1 MINLDDVRV
10 QLEAAGLILDKPL
23 RFDATIQRWRVVDE
37 DHERRGWSR
46 LKEWTSKA
54 GNTYIVGDFGIWHG
68 NDDGRMRVEM
78 PAKADN
84 RPALTREDLDAM
96 RAAHRESQ
104 KRLAETRKAEAKT
117 AGRWA
122 ALVWGAADPC
132 AEHDYL
138 TRKGIKAHGLRS
150 IGKLEGLTI
159 PGLDESNS
167 YRLRQAEGALVVP
180 MHDEHGSV
188 CGLQFIYPAGHPRK
202 AKIERDKE
210 FWPSGMAMGG
220 TFGVIGHVRREGV
233 LLVAEGYATA
243 ASLHEATGQAV
254 AYAFSANNL
263 IKAGKLLRKQ
273 NPRLKLLFCADD
285 DYLTEGNPG
294 VTAAAQACA
303 EIEGAAWTK
312 PDFTDETGADR
323 RNGKKLTDYNDL
335 HALTGLPLIL
345 ANQIN
350 AKLDALQW
358 RDAAAIVA
366 REAPT
371 EGSGEVRPAAVSVMT
386 LDECVARFIPV
397 DDGGGKI
404 LFDTWRKGIVHRDQ
418 MAALLPAGA
427 KGDDIKRHP
436 MWVTRGSYYVDQIGF
451 DPSGKDAHVK
461 LNTWKGWPM
470 KPRPGKCDLQLELIN
485 YLCSGEPGR
494 AEELANYLLD
504 WMAYPLQNPGAKMTV
519 AVIMHG
525 PQGTGKSIIF
535 KGLARIYG
543 MGDPFRDYS
552 VILDQKAL
560 QDNFNSDWENKLFV
574 LCEEVVNSSEK
585 WQLKNELK
593 ELVTGGRIRIRKV
606 FTDAYYQ
613 KNQLQMVFLSN
624 EGQPLPLDD
633 GDRRH
638 LVLWTPGPLSEQFY
652 TEVRE
657 EQENGGLEAFYHH
670 LMHLDLSNFSPY
682 RRPPMTRA
690 KEDLIGVS
698 LPSDERFINDWKAG
712 DTPFPFIPASGPQV
726 YAAYSKWCRWNGVNR
741 PRESNMFIAKIAKL
755 PGWANERH
763 HRFDNTHY
771 EGKTQA
777 KPTIMPPGSEPPMG
791 KTKSQWLTDCF
802 FQFKE
807 ALEADQ

>member
-1 MINLDDVRV
+1 MVNLDDVRA
-10 QLEAAGLILDKPL
+10 QLEGAGLILDKAL
-23 RFDATIQRWRVVDE
+23 RFDATIQRWRVEGE

-84 RPALTREDLDAM
+84 RPALTQEDMAAM
-96 RAAHRESQ
+96 RAAQ
-104 KRLAETRKAEAKT
+104 KEAQRRLAEVRKGEAKT

-122 ALVWGAADPC
+122 GVVWAAAEPC
-132 AEHDYL
+132 TGHDYL
-138 TRKGIKAHGLRS
+138 TKKGIKPHGLRV
-150 IGKLEGLTI
+150 IGDLKDLKI

-167 YRLRQAEGALVVP
+167 YRLRQATGALVVP
-180 MHDEHGSV
+180 MHDKHGNV
-188 CGLQFIYPAGHPRK
+188 CGLQFIYPPGHPRRV
-202 AKIERDKE
+202 KIERDKE

-220 TFGVIGHVRREGV
+220 TFGTIGQIRREGV

-263 IKAGKLLRKQ
+263 VKAGKQLRKQ
-273 NPRLKLLFCADD
+273 YPRLKLLFCADD
-285 DYLTEGNPG
+285 DYLTDGNPG
-294 VTAAAQACA
+294 VTAAVQATA
-303 EIEGAAWTK
+303 EIEGAAWIK
-312 PDFTDETGADR
+312 PNFTDESGNDL
-323 RNGKKLTDYNDL
+323 RNGKKLTDFNDL
-335 HALTGLPLIL
+335 HALTGLAIVL

-350 AKLDALQW
+350 AKLDALGW

-366 REAPT
+366 RAAPD
-371 EGSGEVRPAAVSVMT
+371 EGSGEGRPAAVAVMT
-386 LDECVARFIPV
+386 LDDCVARFVPV
-397 DDGGGKI
+397 DDGGGKL

-418 MAALLPAGA
+418 MNALLPAGA
-427 KGDDIKRHP
+427 RWDDIKRHP
-436 MWVTRGSYYVDQIGF
+436 LWVSRGSYYMDQIGF
-451 DPSGKDAHVK
+451 DPSGKDRHVK

-470 KPRPGKCDLQLELIN
+470 TPKAGCCDRQLELIQ
-485 YLCSGEPGR
+485 YLCSGEAGM
-494 AEELANYLLD
+494 AEALANYLLD
-504 WMAYPLQNPGAKMTV
+504 WMAYPLQNPGAKMTI

-560 QDNFNSDWENKLFV
+560 QDSFNADWENKLFV
-574 LCEEVVNSSEK
+574 LAEEVVNSSEK

-624 EGQPLPLDD
+624 EGQPLPLDN

-638 LVLWTPGPLSEQFY
+638 LVIWTPGPLSEEFY
-652 TEVRE
+652 TEVRH
-657 EQENGGLEAFYHH
+657 EQEHGGIEALYHH
-670 LMHLDLSNFSPY
+670 LLQRDLSKFSPY
-682 RRPPMTRA
+682 RHPPMTQA
-690 KEDLIGVS
+690 KADLINVS
-698 LPSDERFINDWKAG
+698 MASDERFIQDWKAG
-712 DTPFPFIPASGPQV
+712 DTPFPFVPASGPQV
-726 YAAYSKWCRWNGVNR
+726 YAAYSKWCRWNGVQR

-755 PGWANERH
+755 PGWSNERH

-771 EGKTQA
+771 QGKTAA
-777 KPTIMPPGSEPPMG
+777 KPTIMPPGAECPPG

-802 FQFKE
+802 FEFKR